1 MKNRL
6 LFPLLA
12 IAAVALGTGLYQLG
26 KHQSMAM
33 PAAASAAADKPADK
47 KVLYWHDPMVP
58 GQKFDKPG
66 PSPFMDM
73 ELVPVY
79 ADAGSDEGGV
89 AVSSRMQQ
97 SLGVRTATVTSG
109 TLPATF
115 AAVGTVAWN
124 ERDMVV
130 LQARANGFVER
141 VPVRAVLDPVRQGQ
155 TLVELTVPDWT
166 AAQEDFLTVQRLPDN
181 AQLLE
186 GARQRMVL
194 VGMNDTQIAQV
205 ARSGKVQARMTLRAP
220 VNGVIT
226 ELSIRPGS
234 TVMAGAALLRIN
246 GTGTVWLQA
255 ELPESLVAR
264 VTPGM
269 AVSAQ
274 IAALPGKTFSG
285 RVDAILPDV
294 STVTRTLKVRIEL
307 ANPAGLLAPG
317 MFATVQFSMPTGA
330 PVLLI
335 PTEAVIRT
343 GTRTVVMLAN
353 EGGTF
358 TPADITTGA
367 EDNGRTV
374 VLTGLQA
381 GQKVVSSGQFLIDS
395 DASLKGIT
403 SRMSAP

>member
-1 MKNRL
+1 MKTRL

-12 IAAVALGTGLYQLG
+12 IAAIALGTGLYQLG

-33 PAAASAAADKPADK
+33 PATASAVADKPADK

-79 ADAGSDEGGV
+79 ADAGSDAGGV
-89 AVSSRMQQ
+89 AVSPRMQQ
-97 SLGVRTATVTSG
+97 NLGVRTATVTSG
-109 TLPATF
+109 SLPATF

-155 TLVELTVPDWT
+155 TLVELTVPEWV

-181 AQLLE
+181 ALLLD

-194 VGMNDTQIAQV
+194 VGMNDTQIAQI

-234 TVMAGAALLRIN
+234 TVMAGAPLLRIN
-246 GTGTVWLQA
+246 GTSTVWLQA

-269 AVSAQ
+269 AVTAQ

-307 ANPAGLLAPG
+307 TNPAGLLAPG
-317 MFATVQFSMPTGA
+317 MFATVQFSAPAGA

-353 EGGTF
+353 DGGTF
-358 TPADITTGA
+358 TPADITTGT
-367 EDNGRTV
+367 EENGQTV
-374 VLTGLQA
+374 VLRGLEA

>member
-6 LFPLLA
+6 LFPLVA
-12 IAAVALGTGLYQLG
+12 IAAIALGTGLYQLG

-33 PAAASAAADKPADK
+33 PAPAGTVPEKAADK

-73 ELVPVY
+73 ALVPVY

-89 AVSSRMQQ
+89 AISARMQQ
-97 SLGVRTATVTSG
+97 NLGVRTALVTSG
-109 TLPATF
+109 ALPATF
-115 AAVGTVAWN
+115 AAVGTIAWN
-124 ERDMVV
+124 ERDVVV

-141 VPVRAVLDPVRQGQ
+141 LPVRAVLDPVRQGQ
-155 TLVELTVPDWT
+155 TLVELTVPDWI
-166 AAQEDFLTVQRLPDN
+166 AAQEEFLTVQRLPDN
-181 AQLLE
+181 AMLVA

-194 VGMNDTQIAQV
+194 VGMNDTQIALV
-205 ARSGKVQARMTLRAP
+205 ASSGKVQPRMTLRAP

-226 ELSIRPGS
+226 ELSIRAGS
-234 TVMAGAALLRIN
+234 TVMAGAPLLRIN
-246 GTGTVWLQA
+246 GTSTVWLQA

-264 VTPGM
+264 VRPGM

-274 IAALPGKTFSG
+274 IAALPGKTFTG
-285 RVDAILPDV
+285 RVDAILPDINAI
-294 STVTRTLKVRIEL
+294 TRTLKVRIEL
-307 ANPAGLLAPG
+307 NNPGAVLVPG
-317 MFATVQFSMPTGA
+317 MFATLQFSAPAGA
-330 PVLLI
+330 PVLLV

-358 TPADITTGA
+358 TPVDITTGT
-367 EDNGRTV
+367 EENGKTV
-374 VLTGLQA
+374 VLSGLQA

-395 DASLKGIT
+395 DASLKGVT
-403 SRMSAP
+403 SRMAAP

>member
-47 KVLYWHDPMVP
+47 KVLYGHDPVFP
-58 GQKFDKPG
+58 QQKFDKPG
-66 PSPFMDM
+66 KSPFMDM
-73 ELVPVY
+73 QLVPVY

-97 SLGVRTATVTSG
+97 SLGVRTALVTSG

-115 AAVGTVAWN
+115 AAVGTIAWN

-155 TLVELTVPDWT
+155 TLVELTVPDWI

-234 TVMAGAALLRIN
+234 TVMTGTPLLRIN

-317 MFATVQFSMPTGA
+317 MFATVQFSAPAGA
-330 PVLLI
+330 SVLLI

-353 EGGTF
+353 DGGTF

-367 EDNGRTV
+367 EENGRTV

-403 SRMSAP
+403 SRMSPP

>member
-1 MKNRL
+1 MKTRL
-6 LFPLLA
+6 LFPVLA
-12 IAAVALGTGLYQLG
+12 IAASALGTGLYQLG
-26 KHQSMAM
+26 KHQSMPM
-33 PAAASAAADKPADK
+33 PAAASAVADKPADK

-73 ELVPVY
+73 ALVPVY

-97 SLGVRTATVTSG
+97 SLGVRTALVTSG

-115 AAVGTVAWN
+115 AAVGTIAWN

-155 TLVELTVPDWT
+155 TLVELTVPDWI

-194 VGMNDTQIAQV
+194 VGMDETQIAQV

-269 AVSAQ
+269 AVTAQ

-285 RVDAILPDV
+285 WVDAILPDV

-353 EGGTF
+353 DGGTF

-374 VLTGLQA
+374 VLTGLKA

>member
-1 MKNRL
+1 MKTRL
-6 LFPLLA
+6 LFPLIA
-12 IAAVALGTGLYQLG
+12 VAAVALGTGLYQLG

-33 PAAASAAADKPADK
+33 PATASAVSDKPADK

-79 ADAGSDEGGV
+79 ADAGSDAGGV

-97 SLGVRTATVTSG
+97 NLGVRSATVTTG

-115 AAVGTVAWN
+115 AAVGTVGWN

-141 VPVRAVLDPVRQGQ
+141 LPVRAVLDPVRQGQ
-155 TLVELTVPDWT
+155 TLVELTVPDWI
-166 AAQEDFLTVQRLPDN
+166 AAQEEFLTVQHLPDN
-181 AQLLE
+181 ALLLE

-194 VGMNDTQIAQV
+194 VGMDETQIAHV
-205 ARSGKVQARMTLRAP
+205 ARSGKVQPRMSLQAP

-226 ELSIRPGS
+226 ELSIRAGS
-234 TVMAGAALLRIN
+234 TVMAGAPLLRIN
-246 GTGTVWLQA
+246 GTGTVWLHA

-269 AVSAQ
+269 TVTAQ
-274 IAALPGKTFSG
+274 IAALPGKTFNG

-294 STVTRTLKVRIEL
+294 SAATRTLKVRIEL
-307 ANPAGLLAPG
+307 ANPAALLAPG
-317 MFATVQFSMPTGA
+317 MFATLQFMAPAGA
-330 PVLLI
+330 PVLLV

-343 GTRTVVMLAN
+343 GKRTVVMLAN
-353 EGGTF
+353 DGGTF
-358 TPADITTGA
+358 TPADIETGT
-367 EDNGRTV
+367 EENGQTV
-374 VLTGLQA
+374 VLRGLEA